1 MSAMEFFAFASYVNY
16 KRLKEQRELEKLKL
30 QHRKK

>member
-16 KRLKEQRELEKLKL
+16 KRLKEQREIEKFRL
-30 QHRKK
+30 QHRRK